1 MAKKKV
7 TKKKAVKRK
16 VVKKKAVKKKT
27 KRKAPK
33 KPFGG
38 MKIWPDAT
46 LVPVLGKACISPSEM
61 TKKIW
66 AYIKKK
72 KLMKK

>member
-1 MAKKKV
+1 MAKKRKKKV
-7 TKKKAVKRK
+7 TK
-16 VVKKKAVKKKT
+16 KKKT

-38 MKIWPDAT
+38 MKIKPDDKLGAI
-46 LVPVLGKACISPSEM
+46 VGKAAITPSQM

-66 AYIKKK
+66 AYIKRK
-72 KLMKK
+72 KLLKK

>member
-1 MAKKKV
+1 MAKKKS
-7 TKKKAVKRK
+7 
-16 VVKKKAVKKKT
+16 

-38 MKIWPDAT
+38 MTICPDAP
-46 LVPVLGKACISPSEM
+46 LAAIIGKACVTPSQM
-61 TKKIW
+61 TKHLW

-72 KLMKK
+72 KLMKRK